1 MRPMDLYSKETAFGT
16 IIRNETKWLNFSGN
30 FQKWVFQGDRMDVL
44 VLKGLVE
51 RWAVKLF
58 ATNDKDVFRRYLIK
72 HGIEL

>member
-1 MRPMDLYSKETAFGT
+1 MDLYSKETAFGT

-51 RWAVKLF
+51 R
-58 ATNDKDVFRRYLIK
+58 
-72 HGIEL
+72 